1 METVNPEI
9 NVDEI
14 MQRIREEVARRKAAM
29 GSMENQT
36 GTEAAAASSINW
48 SSGTSDTAP
57 VRVQLPRPTDLSPPF
72 KRKPSYSLADFLNYH
87 DEDFLRNAYR
97 GILGRE
103 PDAEG
108 FHHYLERL
116 RSGSLSKVDIL
127 GRLRYSPEGRALK
140 ARIVGL
146 SIPFAFRTLGRVPLV
161 GYGIRWVDSILR
173 LPLVI
178 RNLERI
184 DVFTSARFASQQQQ
198 ALAFTAQLEQA
209 LSAALQQIDKALE
222 QKATA
227 ADVEDLDSR
236 VKELFEQVQDLL
248 EEKADKADL
257 GPEFDR
263 MRSEIEQKANK
274 AEIAQ
279 VQDLLEEKADKA
291 DLGPEFDRMRSEI
304 EQKANKAEIAQ
315 ALESAHRQLGEKANS
330 RFLESELKEIHRQI
344 LDHKR
349 NILDQQRRLALLLE
363 EARKRLPKPLAP
375 EQLKAMAD
383 EEEHLL
389 DAFYVTFE
397 DQFRGTREDI
407 KRRAEVYLPIVKAA
421 GAGTAESPILDI
433 GCGRGEWLELL
444 KENGLV
450 ARGIDLNRIMMNQC
464 QELGLDVLEAEAIN
478 YLRGLKPNTLGAI
491 TGLHIIE
498 HLPFRTLI
506 TLFDET
512 LRVLKPDGVAIYE
525 TPNPENLIV
534 GACNFYYDP
543 THRNPLPPPIV
554 QFTLE
559 ARGFRRVEIR
569 RLTEHR
575 LEDSLELLEDS
586 FTGASQINPII
597 QLSKQFYFTA
607 PDYAA
612 ISYKT

>member
-57 VRVQLPRPTDLSPPF
+57 VRVQLPRPTDFSPPF

-209 LSAALQQIDKALE
+209 LSAALQQMDKALE

-236 VKELFEQVQDLL
+236 VKELFE
-248 EEKADKADL
+248 
-257 GPEFDR
+257 
-263 MRSEIEQKANK
+263 
-274 AEIAQ
+274 Q

>member
-57 VRVQLPRPTDLSPPF
+57 VRVQLPRPTDFSPPF

-140 ARIVGL
+140 ARIAGL
-146 SIPFAFRTLGRVPLV
+146 FIPFAFRTLGRVPLV
-161 GYGIRWVDSILR
+161 GYGIRWVNSIVH
-173 LPLVI
+173 LPLII

-198 ALAFTAQLEQA
+198 ALTFTAQLEQA
-209 LSAALQQIDKALE
+209 LSAALQQMNEALA
-222 QKATA
+222 K
-227 ADVEDLDSR
+227 DVEDLDSR
-236 VKELFEQVQDLL
+236 VKELFEQMQDLL
-248 EEKADKADL
+248 
-257 GPEFDR
+257 
-263 MRSEIEQKANK
+263 EQKANK

-279 VQDLLEEKADKA
+279 ALESAHRQLGEQVQGLLEEKADKA
-291 DLGPEFDRMRSEI
+291 DVGPELDRMRSEI

-315 ALESAHRQLGEKANS
+315 ALESAHRQLGEKVDS

-464 QELGLDVLEAEAIN
+464 QELGLDVLEAEAIK

-512 LRVLKPDGVAIYE
+512 LRVLKPGGVAIYE

-534 GACNFYYDP
+534 SACNFYYDP

-554 QFTLE
+554 QFALE

-575 LEDSLELLEDS
+575 LEDPLELLEDS